1 MTTLAILSPS
11 IKSALE
17 NKMRIPKYHLKKF
30 FFATATTA
38 MALTAGTAN
47 SQTAI
52 LQRSVQL
59 TVQNATSG
67 CVRIYFNNA
76 QYDVQSLRSTSFQ
89 AVSNFNIM
97 ASVFRGACG
106 GTATRNVWSA
116 PVAHRNSSLRR
127 PAAQACGNWL
137 FNRPGL

>member
-106 GTATRNVWSA
+106 GTATRN
-116 PVAHRNSSLRR
+116 
-127 PAAQACGNWL
+127 
-137 FNRPGL
+137 

>member
-1 MTTLAILSPS
+1 
-11 IKSALE
+11 
-17 NKMRIPKYHLKKF
+17 MRIPKYHLKKF

-67 CVRIYFNNA
+67 CV
-76 QYDVQSLRSTSFQ
+76 
-89 AVSNFNIM
+89 
-97 ASVFRGACG
+97 
-106 GTATRNVWSA
+106 
-116 PVAHRNSSLRR
+116 
-127 PAAQACGNWL
+127 
-137 FNRPGL
+137 